1 MNILYFSVFNENN
14 LIKILFVKIGGI
26 LEYEFYI

>member
-14 LIKILFVKIGGI
+14 LIKILLVKIGGI